1 MRWSPVLAALAC
13 GLLAGVQLG
22 VIGPIELDLRRD
34 LGISPEQAAWA
45 ASAITAVP
53 AVLGLAG
60 GLWIRRH
67 GARRAIV
74 IGLIVLAA
82 AGGAAG
88 FSPNG
93 PVLLAARVVQGAGYL
108 LAAAGA
114 PIAIARMTQ
123 GATRRAALALWTTV
137 IPAGLSIAAAAG
149 GWVSS
154 VAGWRAW
161 LLLAAAALVPLTA
174 LAAALLTEGAGA
186 GAEVEASR
194 PIRAATLGRPVLLAA
209 GFGLAG
215 LVGVAVV
222 VSFPTYL
229 AAGRGVA
236 SAAAGAATGLVS
248 LSSIAGSLAAG
259 WLVRR
264 GAGLRALA
272 PVGLLMAVAA
282 IPAFS
287 GAVPASANVAAGMLV
302 MVVDGV
308 VVAATFA
315 SVPDVSTGPGG
326 GVELTNGVI
335 AQLGSLGTL
344 LGPPLFAA
352 AVALAGWTSLWLV
365 ALALMGAATGLLLAA
380 TVSRPAGPASP
391 RRRSGPSRPRGR
403 P

>member
-1 MRWSPVLAALAC
+1 MAALAC

-34 LGISPEQAAWA
+34 LGISPEQAGWA

-74 IGLIVLAA
+74 LGLVVLAA
-82 AGGAAG
+82 AGAGAA

-114 PIAIARMTQ
+114 PIAIARMTE
-123 GATRRAALALWTTV
+123 GATRRLALALWTTM

-161 LLLAAAALVPLTA
+161 LLLAAAALLPLTA
-174 LAAALLTEGAGA
+174 LAAALLTEGVR
-186 GAEVEASR
+186 AELEAPQR
-194 PIRAATLGRPVLLAA
+194 IGAATLGRPVLLAA

-229 AAGRGVA
+229 AGERGA
-236 SAAAGAATGLVS
+236 SSAAAGAATGLVS
-248 LSSIAGSLAAG
+248 LSSIAGSLVAG

-272 PVGLLMAVAA
+272 PVGLLIAVAA

-287 GAVPASANVAAGMLV
+287 AAVPASANVAAGMLV
-302 MVVDGV
+302 MVVNGV

-315 SVPDVSTGPGG
+315 SVPDVSTGPG

-380 TVSRPAGPASP
+380 TVSRQWTPG
-391 RRRSGPSRPRGR
+391 
-403 P
+403 